1 MKKISLYMIALL
13 SAVLTGCSD
22 NYDPEVGPQ
31 ANQQESPVKVS
42 DASVTN
48 SVGTIDLTKLINET
62 THSETPIAFGKAT
75 VKEGAMPA
83 NTVLKAEVEVS
94 NTEDFAKSAT
104 VSTTMNDTTNVFT
117 VSPTELENAWFN
129 NITKNPATTK
139 LYYRTI
145 LYTVTKDDAAAR
157 IGQPGVDFFSPSN
170 TTLTPLN
177 KVSIAK
183 AYYILG
189 GPNSDWAASATNRSI
204 KFSHSDKDVYE
215 DPVFTVTFNAAASG
229 DTWFAIA
236 DDAACDAVTN
246 GDWSQV
252 YGIVGGKNDATEGK
266 IDRRAVLGADNSFKV
281 PEGAKKIRVTID
293 MMEGTFKVEAINFNT
308 VVYFRGATN
317 GWGDGAQKLGLT
329 DEAKG
334 IYTGYV
340 YCADPNGWGN
350 EFKLAKDASDWNK
363 GEYNSTNVTVS
374 GDITA
379 KDGGNF
385 IAAKGEGLYYLELDA
400 VNMTLKATKITNMN
414 LVGSFNGWNQ
424 ADDAQQMKWDAE
436 HYCFVMINAGVTAE
450 GWKFTANNDWKIN
463 LGGNDTTEPS
473 SKISDLIP
481 GGKNLNVVGKTIRL
495 YPCRTNTDK
504 IYATVE

>member
-104 VSTTMNDTTNVFT
+104 VSTTMNDTTNVFS

-215 DPVFTVTFNAAASG
+215 DPVFTVTFDAAASG
-229 DTWFAIA
+229 
-236 DDAACDAVTN
+236 
-246 GDWSQV
+246 
-252 YGIVGGKNDATEGK
+252 
-266 IDRRAVLGADNSFKV
+266 DRRAVLGADNSFKV
-281 PEGAKKIRVTID
+281 PEGAKKIRVTLD

-400 VNMTLKATKITNMN
+400 ANMTLKATKITNMN
-414 LVGSFNGWNQ
+414 LVGGFNGWNQ
-424 ADDAQQMKWDAE
+424 ADDAQQMKWDAK
-436 HYCFVMINAGVTAE
+436 HYCFVMTNAAVTAD
-450 GWKFTANNDWKIN
+450 GWKFTANNDWVIN

>member
-13 SAVLTGCSD
+13 SAVFTGCSD

-31 ANQQESPVKVS
+31 SNQQESPVKVS
-42 DASVTN
+42 DVSVTN
-48 SVGTIDLTKLINET
+48 SVGAIDLTQLINET
-62 THSETPIAFGKAT
+62 THSETPIVFGKAT
-75 VKEGAMPA
+75 AKEGAMPA

-117 VSPTELENAWFN
+117 VSPTELEDAWFN
-129 NITKNPATTK
+129 NITKNPSTTK
-139 LYYRTI
+139 MYYRTI

-183 AYYILG
+183 AYYIIG

-204 KFSHSDKDVYE
+204 KFNHSDKDVYE
-215 DPVFTVTFNAAASG
+215 DPVFTVTFDANPDA
-229 DTWFAIA
+229 DTWFAIG

-246 GDWSQV
+246 GDWSKL
-252 YGIVGGKNDATEGK
+252 YGIVGGQNDATSGK

-281 PEGAKKIRVTID
+281 AKGAKKIRVTID
-293 MMEGTFKVEAINFNT
+293 MMECTFTVEAINFNS
-308 VVYFRGATN
+308 VVYYRGSTN
-317 GWGDGAQKLGLT
+317 GWGDGAQKLALT

-350 EFKLAKDASDWNK
+350 EFKFSAAATGWEGNQ
-363 GEYNSTNVTVS
+363 YNSDNLTLS
-374 GDITA
+374 GDVTA
-379 KDGGNF
+379 KTGGN
-385 IAAKGEGLYYLELDA
+385 IVAAKGVGLYYLELDA
-400 VNMTLKATKITNMN
+400 ANMTLKATKITNMN
-414 LVGSFNGWNQ
+414 LVGSFNNWNQ
-424 ADDAQQMKWDAE
+424 ADKAQRMTWDAE
-436 HYCFVMINAGVTAE
+436 HYCFVMTNAGVTAD
-450 GWKFTANNDWKIN
+450 GWKFTANDAWVIN
-463 LGGNDTTEPS
+463 LGGDASNLVT
-473 SKISDLIP
+473 
-481 GGKNLNVVGKTIRL
+481 GGGNLSVVGKTIRL

>member
-1 MKKISLYMIALL
+1 MKKFSLYMIALL
-13 SAVLTGCSD
+13 SAVFTGCSD

-31 ANQQESPVKVS
+31 SNQQESPVKVS
-42 DASVTN
+42 DVSVTN
-48 SVGTIDLTKLINET
+48 TVEAIDLTQLINET

-75 VKEGAMPA
+75 AKEGALPA

-104 VSTTMNDTTNVFT
+104 VSTTMNDTTNVFS
-117 VSPTELENAWFN
+117 VSPTELEDAWFN
-129 NITKNPATTK
+129 NITKNPSTTK
-139 LYYRTI
+139 MYYRTI

-177 KVSIAK
+177 KVTIAK
-183 AYYILG
+183 AYYIVG
-189 GPNSDWAASATNRSI
+189 GPNDWKESAVNRSI
-204 KFSHSDKDVYE
+204 KFTHSDKDVYE
-215 DPVFTVTFNAAASG
+215 DPVFTVTFDANPDG
-229 DTWFAIA
+229 DTWFAIG
-236 DDAACDAVTN
+236 DDAACEAIAN
-246 GDWSQV
+246 KGDSTQL
-252 YGIVGGKNDATEGK
+252 YGIVGGQNDATEGK
-266 IDRRAVLGADNSFKV
+266 IERRAVLGADNSFKV
-281 PEGAKKIRVTID
+281 AKGAKKIRVTID

-317 GWGDGAQKLGLT
+317 GWGNGAQKLGLT

-350 EFKLAKDASDWNK
+350 EFKLAKDASDWDK
-363 GEYNSTNVTVS
+363 GEYDSKNLTLT
-374 GDITA
+374 GDVTA
-379 KDGGNF
+379 KDGGN
-385 IAAKGEGLYYLELDA
+385 IVAAKGVGLYYLELDA

-424 ADDAQQMKWDAE
+424 ADKAQRMTWDAE
-436 HYCFVMINAGVTAE
+436 HYCFVMTNAGVNAA
-450 GWKFTANNDWKIN
+450 GWKFTANDEWVIN
-463 LGGNDTTEPS
+463 LGANDTTEPS
-473 SKISDLIP
+473 SKVGDLVP
-481 GGKNLNVVGKTIRL
+481 GGKNLNVVGKTIKL

>member
-104 VSTTMNDTTNVFT
+104 VSTTMNDTTNVFS

-157 IGQPGVDFFSPSN
+157 IGQPGVDFFSP
-170 TTLTPLN
+170 
-177 KVSIAK
+177 
-183 AYYILG
+183 
-189 GPNSDWAASATNRSI
+189 
-204 KFSHSDKDVYE
+204 YE
-215 DPVFTVTFNAAASG
+215 DPVFTVTFDAAASG

-281 PEGAKKIRVTID
+281 PEGAKKIRVTLD

-400 VNMTLKATKITNMN
+400 ANMTLKATKITNMN
-414 LVGSFNGWNQ
+414 LVGGFNGWNQ
-424 ADDAQQMKWDAE
+424 ADDAQQMKWDAK
-436 HYCFVMINAGVTAE
+436 HYCFVMTNAAVTAD
-450 GWKFTANNDWKIN
+450 GWKFTANNDWVIN

>member
-1 MKKISLYMIALL
+1 MKKISLYMIAFL

-31 ANQQESPVKVS
+31 SNQQESPVKVS
-42 DASVTN
+42 DVTFTN
-48 SVGTIDLTKLINET
+48 MVETLDLTKLINET
-62 THSETPIAFGKAT
+62 THSETPIALGKAT

-83 NTVLKAEVEVS
+83 NTVLKAEMEVS
-94 NTEDFAKSAT
+94 NTEDFAKSAV
-104 VSTTMNDTTNVFT
+104 VSTTLNDTTNVFT
-117 VSPTELENAWFN
+117 VSPTELEDAWFN

-139 LYYRTI
+139 MYYRTI
-145 LYTVTKDDAAAR
+145 LYTVTKGDAAAR

-177 KVSIAK
+177 KVTIAK

-215 DPVFTVTFNAAASG
+215 DPIFTVTFDAAASG

-236 DDAACDAVTN
+236 DDAACDAVTK

-266 IDRRAVLGADNSFKV
+266 IERRAVLGADNSFKV
-281 PEGAKKIRVTID
+281 PEGAKKIRVTLD
-293 MMEGTFKVEAINFNT
+293 MMEGTFKVEAINFNA

-317 GWGDGAQKLGLT
+317 GWGAGEQKLALT
-329 DEAKG
+329 DEANG

-350 EFKLAKDASDWNK
+350 EFKFAKDASDWDK
-363 GEYNSTNVTVS
+363 GQYTSTNMTVS

-385 IAAKGEGLYYLELDA
+385 IAAKGEGVYYITLDA
-400 VNMTLKATKITNMN
+400 SADTLRAEKITNMN
-414 LVGSFNGWNQ
+414 LVGSFNSWNQ
-424 ADDAQQMKWDAE
+424 ADATQRMTWDAK
-436 HYCFVMINAGVTAE
+436 HYCFVMTNAAVTAD

-463 LGGNDTTEPS
+463 LGGNNA
-473 SKISDLIP
+473 SDLTS
-481 GGKNLNVVGKTIRL
+481 GGSNLTVVGKTIRL
-495 YPCRTNTDK
+495 YPCRVNTDK

>member
-1 MKKISLYMIALL
+1 MKKFSLYMIALL
-13 SAVLTGCSD
+13 SAVFTGCSD

-31 ANQQESPVKVS
+31 SNQQESPVKVS
-42 DASVTN
+42 DVSVTN
-48 SVGTIDLTKLINET
+48 TVEAIDLTQLINET

-75 VKEGAMPA
+75 AKEGALPA

-104 VSTTMNDTTNVFT
+104 VSTTMNDTTNVFS

-177 KVSIAK
+177 KVTIAK
-183 AYYILG
+183 AYYIVG
-189 GPNSDWAASATNRSI
+189 GPNDWKESAVNRSI
-204 KFSHSDKDVYE
+204 KFTHSDKDVYE
-215 DPVFTVTFNAAASG
+215 DPVFTVTFDANPDG
-229 DTWFAIA
+229 DTWFAIG
-236 DDAACDAVTN
+236 DDAACEAIAN
-246 GDWSQV
+246 KGDFTQL
-252 YGIVGGKNDATEGK
+252 YGIVGGQNDATEGK
-266 IDRRAVLGADNSFKV
+266 IERRAVLGADN
-281 PEGAKKIRVTID
+281 
-293 MMEGTFKVEAINFNT
+293 
-308 VVYFRGATN
+308 
-317 GWGDGAQKLGLT
+317 
-329 DEAKG
+329 
-334 IYTGYV
+334 
-340 YCADPNGWGN
+340 
-350 EFKLAKDASDWNK
+350 
-363 GEYNSTNVTVS
+363 
-374 GDITA
+374 
-379 KDGGNF
+379 F
-385 IAAKGEGLYYLELDA
+385 IAAKGEGVYYITLDA
-400 VNMTLKATKITNMN
+400 ANMTLKATKITNMN
-414 LVGSFNGWNQ
+414 LVGGFNGWNQ
-424 ADDAQQMKWDAE
+424 ADDAQQMKWDAK
-436 HYCFVMINAGVTAE
+436 HYCFVMTNAAVTAD
-450 GWKFTANNDWKIN
+450 GWKFTANNDWVIN